1 MPSSVTSSAAA
12 ASCAILSSLLLDS
25 AAAGPSL
32 RTSSPAAF
40 APSMPLAAGHALR
53 AAAPL
58 RPAAVSKLSM
68 SGGGGWTPGGGGGID
83 IIGGNAPKRG
93 GKGARNS
100 EGFQDSGLGF
110 EIPVGAKV
118 TSKELETKTPGD
130 PEVILAELAF
140 SNPME
145 MPKIIER
152 NLPYLDD
159 GFFTYI
165 DNKIKSTP
173 DKEES
178 ETLTLLKEAV
188 VDLKTQIQA
197 AISSA
202 KKQAEAEQAL
212 LDAKEEGKDLDAG
225 AVASDI
231 LGTFD
236 ESDLAVASYD
246 TLMDEVRR
254 DPATLESAVE
264 ASYDRFD
271 MRFLER
277 LNERIDAAEGEE
289 RESLSAL
296 NGAIQQQMSA
306 RIQKASAQLQ
316 DILKAG
322 NPDQMMEQL
331 AVVNAKGGLDDALI
345 LLIEANIEMAKKA
358 NAGPAVQVMTALRNK
373 AIEYKDE
380 SMPKEMKLV
389 RQLLRTD
396 DKEARRQLLLDAFTP
411 KDKMYTDEG
420 VEMENQNVDGR
431 RFVEALRNLIQNF
444 GNIDPK
450 FLSKVDEIAKE
461 SEIAARDI
469 FGLEEKDVSTM
480 QEEAFHDRTVS
491 VWDLE
496 QLEEAYVENGE
507 KAPWQFP
514 SRAGWDEEGNM
525 VIGGDSFKKGQDG
538 EGSNVIW

>member
-1 MPSSVTSSAAA
+1 
-12 ASCAILSSLLLDS
+12 
-25 AAAGPSL
+25 
-32 RTSSPAAF
+32 
-40 APSMPLAAGHALR
+40 
-53 AAAPL
+53 
-58 RPAAVSKLSM
+58 M
-68 SGGGGWTPGGGGGID
+68 SGGGGWNPTPGNGGID
-83 IIGGNAPKRG
+83 IIGGGAPKRG
-93 GKGARNS
+93 GGPSNT

-118 TSKELETKTPGD
+118 NTGKEIDAKAPGD
-130 PEVILAELAF
+130 PELILAELAF

-152 NLPYLDD
+152 NMPYLDD
-159 GFFTYI
+159 AFFKYL
-165 DNKIKSTP
+165 DNKIETTP
-173 DKEES
+173 DKEEE
-178 ETLTLLKEAV
+178 ETLSLLKEAV
-188 VDLKTQIQA
+188 VDLQEQIQA

-202 KKQAEAEQAL
+202 KKQAQAEQAIE
-212 LDAKEEGKDLDAG
+212 DAKKEGEDTT
-225 AVASDI
+225 AVASEI

-246 TLMDEVRR
+246 KLIDEVRA
-254 DPATLESAVE
+254 DASDLEAAVE

-277 LNERIDAAEGEE
+277 LQERIDVAEGEE
-289 RESLSAL
+289 RDSLSAL

-331 AVVNAKGGLDDALI
+331 AVTNAKGGLDDSLI

-358 NAGPAVQVMTALRNK
+358 NAEPAVQVMTALRNK

-380 SMPKEMKLV
+380 SMPKEIRLV

-396 DKEARRQLLLDAFTP
+396 DKEARRKLLLEAFTP

-420 VEMENQNVDGR
+420 MEMENQNVNGR
-431 RFVEALRNLIQNF
+431 RFVDALRALIQNF

-450 FLSKVDEIAKE
+450 FLSKVDQIAKE

-469 FGLEEKDVSTM
+469 FGLEEKDVATL

-496 QLEEAYVENGE
+496 QLEEAYVENGD
-507 KAPWQFP
+507 KAPWQYP
-514 SRAGWDEEGNM
+514 SRAGWDEQGNM
-525 VIGGDSFKKGQDG
+525 VIGGDSFQKNKDDG
-538 EGSNVIW
+538 GSNVIW